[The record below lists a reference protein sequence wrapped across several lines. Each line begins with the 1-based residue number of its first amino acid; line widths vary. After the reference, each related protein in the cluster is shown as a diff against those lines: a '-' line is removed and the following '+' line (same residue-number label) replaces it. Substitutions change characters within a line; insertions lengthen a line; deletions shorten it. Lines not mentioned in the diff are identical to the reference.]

1 LTRLFLASCTA
12 LELIHEPRNSR
23 LSPALSRN
31 SAAQVVVVGLA
42 QLMRRYQDYRVLMD
56 AQPFLRE
63 LASYKPVLDVQ
74 AFAQGPGDIA
84 VFATI

>member
-1 LTRLFLASCTA
+1 MAVETTFAGFDT
-12 LELIHEPRNSR
+12 
-23 LSPALSRN
+23 
-31 SAAQVVVVGLA
+31 
-42 QLMRRYQDYRVLMD
+42 LMRRYQDYRVLMD